1 MKKIINI
8 FMLCLTLLLCGIF
21 VGCSDNNNTAPA
33 TFNDSQ
39 GLEYYPLDDGSFA
52 VSLGNALFL
61 KNIVI
66 PEKFNN
72 KPVTT
77 IIGDTY
83 SRLGNFEKKV
93 ETVSL
98 PNSITSIGISAF
110 YEFKNLKEITI
121 PDSVTTI
128 GNVAFCYCI
137 SLQEVS
143 IPDSVN
149 SIGDCAFEFCS
160 NLKSVHLS
168 TNLESIGKYSFGYCT
183 QLKNIQ
189 LPEKLKSIGEY
200 SFCSCTNLTTITIP
214 NNVTDI
220 GRYAFTMNTNI
231 NIILPANDQANYHK
245 ESFFATYVNYD
256 EYPTTEIGTVQ
267 SPYHSIFYLGNQEQ
281 WDKLVESC
289 SLNYN
294 EVYFYTDTYQEGNYW
309 HYDTDNKS
317 PIKWG
322 PSA

>member
-1 MKKIINI
+1 MKKTINI

-83 SRLGNFEKKV
+83 SRLGNFEIKV

-98 PNSITSIGISAF
+98 PNSITSIGNIAF
-110 YEFKNLKEITI
+110 SSFKNLKEITI

-128 GNVAFCYCI
+128 GNGAFYGCKN
-137 SLQEVS
+137 LQAVS
-143 IPDSVN
+143 IPDSVT
-149 SIGDCAFEFCS
+149 SIGDTAFDSCS

-168 TNLESIGKYSFGYCT
+168 TNLESIGEFSFQYCT
-183 QLKNIQ
+183 QLTNIK
-189 LPEKLKSIGEY
+189 LPEKLKSIGM
-200 SFCSCTNLTTITIP
+200 F
-214 NNVTDI
+214 
-220 GRYAFTMNTNI
+220 AFRGCYNI
-231 NIILPANDQANYHK
+231 NTILSANDQANYHK
-245 ESFFATYVNYD
+245 EAFFATNVNYD
-256 EYPTTEIGTVQ
+256 EYHTTTEIRTTQ
-267 SPYHSIFYLGNQEQ
+267 SSYHSIFYLGNKEQ
-281 WDKLVESC
+281 WDKLVEVC

-294 EVYFYTDTYQEGNYW
+294 EVYFYADTYQEGNYW

-317 PIKWG
+317 PIKWS